1 MLSARLLLVCSLALT
16 GCQHAAE
23 EAKIIG
29 TWQYNP
35 RNGTIWRMTFS
46 PDHKVVLSNPHDPSI
61 DANLLDAKFD
71 PVFVGTWR
79 IDRDELVYTTQDPN
93 GYTAK
98 TTTRF
103 KLTEFEQV
111 PALGQGRD
119 ATLVRV
125 R

>member
-16 GCQHAAE
+16 ACQHSAE

-46 PDHKVVLSNPHDPSI
+46 RDHKVVLSNPHDATV

-71 PVFVGTWR
+71 PVFFGTWR
-79 IDRDELVYTTQDPN
+79 IDRGELIYTTQDQN

-103 KLTEFEQV
+103 KLAEFEHV
-111 PALGQGRD
+111 PPLGEDRD

-125 R
+125 K